1 MNYELYEVWG
11 VDEDGHEELI
21 ETTASK
27 KEANVIAE
35 TSLTTGYVQ
44 TVIYRE
50 DNNGDLEEVDR
61 IELG

>member
-21 ETTASK
+21 ETPASK

-35 TSLTTGYVQ
+35 TS
-44 TVIYRE
+44 
-50 DNNGDLEEVDR
+50 
-61 IELG
+61 

>member
-27 KEANVIAE
+27 KEANIIAE
-35 TSLTTGYVQ
+35 NSLTTGFVQ
-44 TVIYRE
+44 AVIYRE
-50 DNNGDLEEVDR
+50 DDHGDLEEVDR